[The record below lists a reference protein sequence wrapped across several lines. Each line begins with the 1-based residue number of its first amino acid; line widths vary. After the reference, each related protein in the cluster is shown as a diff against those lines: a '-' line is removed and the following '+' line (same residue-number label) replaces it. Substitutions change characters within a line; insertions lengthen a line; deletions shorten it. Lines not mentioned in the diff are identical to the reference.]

1 MKQPAARAAS
11 AIPVNKKQPNM
22 KNITCVLVLA
32 IVVMMVS
39 CKSAKKIQTAITKTK
54 TDTTQMIIVD
64 NAHADSVL
72 VIHDLLSKLNS
83 NRIRDFKTFSAK
95 VKVNYRDKEGE
106 QPELTVFIHM
116 QKDSVIWVSV
126 NATIFSYEALRV
138 LITPDSVKVLNK
150 KDKIIQLRSVS
161 YLQDLT
167 DLPFDFHTL
176 QDFLLGNP
184 IYLDSNVVSYKKT
197 DQSIALMSVGALFKH
212 LVAITNGDY
221 LLQHSKLD
229 DADPLR
235 NRTADLTYTGY
246 ETTNGVKFATER
258 RVSVSEKGKLDIDMN
273 FKQYSF
279 NEILSYP
286 FPIPKNYKRQ

>member
-1 MKQPAARAAS
+1 
-11 AIPVNKKQPNM
+11 M
-22 KNITCVLVLA
+22 KNLIRMLLLLTVIIIA
-32 IVVMMVS
+32 S

-64 NAHADSVL
+64 NAHADSIL
-72 VIHDLLSKLNS
+72 VIHDLLDKLNS
-83 NRIRDFKTFSAK
+83 NRITNFKTFSAK
-95 VKVNYRDKEGE
+95 IKVNYRDKEGE
-106 QPELTVFIHM
+106 QPELTVFVHM
-116 QKDSVIWVSV
+116 RKDSVIWISV
-126 NATIFSYEALRV
+126 NATIFSYEALRI

-150 KDKIIQLRSVS
+150 KDKIVQFRSVN
-161 YLQDLT
+161 YLKELT

-197 DQSIALMSVGALFKH
+197 DQSISLMNVGLLFKH
-212 LVAITNGDY
+212 LLTITNGDY

-229 DADPLR
+229 DVDPLR

-246 ETTNGVKFATER
+246 ENVNGVKFATER
-258 RVSVSEKGKLDIDMN
+258 RVSVSEKGKLDVDMD
-273 FKQYSF
+273 FKQHSF
-279 NEILSYP
+279 NEILSYG

>member
-1 MKQPAARAAS
+1 MGDLDTQA
-11 AIPVNKKQPNM
+11 NKKQM
-22 KNITCVLVLA
+22 KNFIRVGVLVMVVLA
-32 IVVMMVS
+32 AS

-54 TDTTQMIIVD
+54 TDTSQMIIVD
-64 NAHADSVL
+64 NSHADSIL
-72 VIHDLLSKLNS
+72 VIQDLMSKLNS
-83 NRIRDFKTFSAK
+83 NRIVNFKTFSAK

-106 QPELTVFIHM
+106 QPELTVFIRM
-116 QKDSVIWVSV
+116 QKDSIIWISV

-150 KDKIIQLRSVS
+150 KDKIVQLRSVN

-176 QDFLLGNP
+176 QDLLLGNP
-184 IYLDSNVVSYKKT
+184 VYLDSNVVSYKKN
-197 DQSIALMSVGALFKH
+197 DQSIALMNVGLLFKH
-212 LVAITNGDY
+212 LLTITNGDY

-229 DADPLR
+229 DVDPLR

-246 ETTNGVKFATER
+246 ENANGVKFATER
-258 RVSVSEKGKLDIDMN
+258 RVSVSEKSKLDVDMN

-279 NEILSYP
+279 NETLSYP
-286 FPIPKNYKRQ
+286 FNIPKNFKRL

>member
-1 MKQPAARAAS
+1 
-11 AIPVNKKQPNM
+11 M
-22 KNITCVLVLA
+22 KNLIRMLLLLTVIIIA
-32 IVVMMVS
+32 S

-64 NAHADSVL
+64 NAHADSIL
-72 VIHDLLSKLNS
+72 VIHDLLDKLNS
-83 NRIRDFKTFSAK
+83 NRITNFKTFSAK
-95 VKVNYRDKEGE
+95 IKVNYRDKEGE
-106 QPELTVFIHM
+106 QPELTVFVHM
-116 QKDSVIWVSV
+116 RKDSVIWISV

-138 LITPDSVKVLNK
+138 LVTPDSVKVLNK
-150 KDKIIQLRSVS
+150 KDKIVQFRSVN
-161 YLQDLT
+161 YLKELT

-197 DQSIALMSVGALFKH
+197 DQSISLMNVGLLFKH
-212 LVAITNGDY
+212 LLTITNGDY

-229 DADPLR
+229 DVDPLR

-246 ETTNGVKFATER
+246 ENVNGVKFATER
-258 RVSVSEKGKLDIDMN
+258 RVSVSEKGKLDVDMD
-273 FKQYSF
+273 FKQHSF
-279 NEILSYP
+279 NEILSYG